1 MLTAA
6 MTSTPT
12 RRVGSFGSFD
22 SRGRRSGVP
31 AGPARYDRPVIPLLV
46 IGSGLALLAAGWLVL
61 RSMGPGA
68 RIGRLLAATRI
79 VPVAEARRLAEAG
92 TRRYV
97 GVRGRVDAEETFE
110 DEHHKPLVFRRS
122 RLEAREGGGWR
133 TLSDHREAV
142 AFEVSEGLDR
152 IRVDGDALDHGL
164 AVIVRES
171 EGTAG
176 EIPDHVPDDLPP
188 TTPVRLR
195 VEHVSSVEHAIVLG
209 VPGLDAGGEPI
220 LLPGLGRPLVLTT
233 LEPAEAMRLLAGGRR
248 RRAISV
254 TSLLAGGLALVT
266 IGLLMALVDAVA

>member
-1 MLTAA
+1 M
-6 MTSTPT
+6 
-12 RRVGSFGSFD
+12 
-22 SRGRRSGVP
+22 
-31 AGPARYDRPVIPLLV
+31 IPLLV
-46 IGSGLALLAAGWLVL
+46 VGSGLGLLVAGWLLL

-68 RIGRLLAATRI
+68 RIGRLLAATRV

-92 TRRYV
+92 TTRYV

-122 RLEAREGGGWR
+122 RLEARAAGGWR
-133 TLSDHREAV
+133 TLSDHRETV

-152 IRVDGDALDHGL
+152 IGVDGDALDEGL

-176 EIPDHVPDDLPP
+176 EIPDHVPEDLPP

-209 VPGLDAGGEPI
+209 VPGLDPGGEPV
-220 LLPGLGRPLVLTT
+220 LRAGLGRPLVLTT

-254 TSLLAGGLALVT
+254 TSLLVGGLGLVAV
-266 IGLLMALVDAVA
+266 GLLMALVDAVA

>member
-1 MLTAA
+1 M
-6 MTSTPT
+6 
-12 RRVGSFGSFD
+12 
-22 SRGRRSGVP
+22 
-31 AGPARYDRPVIPLLV
+31 IPLLV